1 MRGMVLL
8 LAALTSLLVAP
19 VAAAQQGSPIK
30 GGGSFT
36 EAPMV
41 EPGGY
46 SDSIR
51 MSEELFYAVELTE
64 GQALK
69 ISAKLRGQSNVG
81 FDSFG
86 IGQLQVY
93 NSLRD
98 RWPTNALE
106 GFDGAGDSAKWSLKT
121 VKVGD
126 ELGPDAEFFAQPGT
140 YYFSLRFT
148 RNVGTERQSPI
159 FKADG
164 RYDEQSEA
172 YAITVGILDAFYRKV
187 LEAGALPIKREF
199 ESRLN
204 VKVIGQPATP
214 SPTPTEATEPAPEDT
229 SNSGAAAP
237 PSDTTGSEGDTP
249 YLRVFLMTFLIG
261 LLLGFGIV
269 AIKGFSGRRP
279 PPATE
284 RSA

>member
-1 MRGMVLL
+1 MRGVVLL
-8 LAALTSLLVAP
+8 LATLTTLLVAP
-19 VAAAQQGSPIK
+19 VATAQQGSPIK

-69 ISAKLRGQSNVG
+69 VSAKLRGRSNVG

-121 VKVGD
+121 AEVGD

-148 RNVGTERQSPI
+148 RNVGTERESPI
-159 FKADG
+159 F
-164 RYDEQSEA
+164 
-172 YAITVGILDAFYRKV
+172 
-187 LEAGALPIKREF
+187 KREF

-204 VKVIGQPATP
+204 VRVIGQPAAP
-214 SPTPTEATEPAPEDT
+214 SPTPTESTEPAPKET
-229 SNSGAAAP
+229 SNSGVAAP

-249 YLRVFLMTFLIG
+249 YLRVYLMTFLIG
-261 LLLGFGIV
+261 LLVGFGIV
-269 AIKGFSGRRP
+269 AIKGFIGRRP